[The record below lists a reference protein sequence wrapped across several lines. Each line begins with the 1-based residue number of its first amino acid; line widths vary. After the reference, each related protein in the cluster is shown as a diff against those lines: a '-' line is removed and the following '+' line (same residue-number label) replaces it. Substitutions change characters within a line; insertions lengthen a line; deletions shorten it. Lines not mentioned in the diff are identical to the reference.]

1 MLCRALTLRKNDTRR
16 CSLRCLLTSSQERIL
31 ICLHAG
37 FVVCFPSGDRVITL
51 RLLHV
56 LRVDHSSVLHL
67 NAVRCGVNGNQV
79 GVDELGFHAHLLS
92 LPCKI
97 LLILDGSR
105 QVIEEYVSI
114 TGSESKGIHWVVDGK
129 PFNQSARN
137 PYLKSNFQ
145 LISLTLLAKIDQIK
159 DAL

>member
-1 MLCRALTLRKNDTRR
+1 M
-16 CSLRCLLTSSQERIL
+16 
-31 ICLHAG
+31 
-37 FVVCFPSGDRVITL
+37 
-51 RLLHV
+51 
-56 LRVDHSSVLHL
+56 LHL

-145 LISLTLLAKIDQIK
+145 LISLTLLSEIDQIK